1 MTEQAGSTVR
11 KGGFSPVKLVGVS
24 GSPSSRS
31 KTLVAVEKAVRHAAD
46 RYPAVEAEVLSLVD
60 YEIVF
65 CDGRDPSLY
74 EGDTRRVIDKVVE
87 ADALI
92 VGTPIYRA
100 TYTGILKNLFDLLP
114 NDALRGKPVGLVATA
129 GSDHHFLAIE
139 HGLKPLVGFFQ
150 AHALPGAV
158 YAKNEHFDGG
168 GLVDRGVIRDLE
180 RLAEAVVEFSER
192 QRGLLVGAEA
202 PAIERRPLDE
212 SRGER

>member
-1 MTEQAGSTVR
+1 M
-11 KGGFSPVKLVGVS
+11 KLIGIS

-31 KTLVAVEKAVRHAAD
+31 KTLAAVETAVRHAAE
-46 RYPAVEAEVLSLVD
+46 RHPAVEAEVLSLVD
-60 YEIVF
+60 YGLVF

-87 ADALI
+87 ADALV

-114 NDALRGKPVGLVATA
+114 NDALLGKPVGLVATA
-129 GSDHHFLAIE
+129 GSDHHYLAIE
-139 HGLKPLVGFFQ
+139 HELKPLVGFFQ

-168 GLVDRGVIRDLE
+168 ELVDRGVIRELE
-180 RLAEAVVEFSER
+180 KLAEAVVAFCER
-192 QRGLLVGAEA
+192 QRGPLVGASA
-202 PAIERRPLDE
+202 PTIERRTPFETGKGE
-212 SRGER
+212 S